1 VHGTVSGFLDQAAVQ
16 VAITANVD
24 KNVLAVPIVAL
35 RATSDG
41 GYDVVVVGGGNARQV
56 PVTVGLFDDIA
67 GLAEISG
74 SGLAA
79 GQRVEVPA
87 Q

>member
-1 VHGTVSGFLDQAAVQ
+1 MVSGFLDQAAVQ
-16 VAITANVD
+16 VAITVNLD
-24 KNVLAVPIVAL
+24 RNVLAAPIVAL

-41 GYDVVVVGGGNARQV
+41 GYDVVVVGDGTSRPV
-56 PVTVGLFDDIA
+56 PVTVGLFDDVA

>member
-1 VHGTVSGFLDQAAVQ
+1 
-16 VAITANVD
+16 
-24 KNVLAVPIVAL
+24 VLAVPIVAL
-35 RATSDG
+35 RAASDG
-41 GYDVVVVGGGNARQV
+41 GYEVVVVSGGTARQV

-74 SGLAA
+74 PALAA